1 MLTSLTFRVLMR
13 YNILPQTDF
22 LILICR
28 SLAVGTTS
36 GYKLYSLSSTESLE
50 PIYENGKTIDNII
63 LVANT
68 TIKILNIRPLKPIFV
83 HPLAKDK

>member
-1 MLTSLTFRVLMR
+1 MD
-13 YNILPQTDF
+13 ILLLPD
-22 LILICR
+22 LITLLFR

-50 PIYENGKTIDNII
+50 PIYENGKTIDNVI

-68 TIKILNIRPLKPIFV
+68 TFKILNIRPLKPIFV
-83 HPLAKDK
+83 PPFAKDR